1 MSDWYFDDFQVGRR
15 FSTDA
20 AFDVAPNGRLSN
32 RRCIAQLDGCFPDGI
47 CLDTE
52 GSVWVADAGG
62 QRVVRVLEGGRNER
76 TISTGG
82 LDTYACM
89 LGGDDRR
96 TLFIRASSGTSP
108 AMAEKSDGRIE
119 FARVDAPG
127 TGLP

>member
-1 MSDWYFDDFQVGRR
+1 MSDLYFDDFQVGRR
-15 FSTDA
+15 FSTGA
-20 AFDVAPNGRLSN
+20 ATLTEDEI
-32 RRCIAQLDGCFPDGI
+32 IAF
-47 CLDTE
+47 
-52 GSVWVADAGG
+52 AR
-62 QRVVRVLEGGRNER
+62 QRVVRVFEGGRIER

-82 LDTYACM
+82 RDTYACM

-108 AMAEKSDGRIE
+108 AMAKKSDGRIE